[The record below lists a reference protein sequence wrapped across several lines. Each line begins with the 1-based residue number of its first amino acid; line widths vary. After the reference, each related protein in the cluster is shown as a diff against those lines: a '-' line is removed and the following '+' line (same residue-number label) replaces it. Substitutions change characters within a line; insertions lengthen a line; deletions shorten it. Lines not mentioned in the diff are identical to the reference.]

1 MEMRRAP
8 HDISPVEFFTRWIP
22 ESVAVDHV
30 RREKL
35 GDTRARIIFELV
47 GDDRDFFTIDIEQGV
62 VAGRPGDHGE
72 AQLRVSVDVTT
83 WRRLNAGELSAPEAV
98 LKRRL
103 KLSGDFVLGLK
114 LHLILS

>member
-8 HDISPVEFFTRWIP
+8 HDISPVEFFTEWIP
-22 ESVAVDHV
+22 ASVAADAD
-30 RREKL
+30 RRTKL
-35 GDTRARIIFELV
+35 GQTQARIVFELV
-47 GDDRDFFTIDIEQGV
+47 GEDGGHFTIDIEQGV
-62 VAGRPGDHGE
+62 VAGRAGDHGE
-72 AQLRVSVDVTT
+72 AHLRVRVDVTT
-83 WRRLNAGELSAPEAV
+83 WRRLNAGDLSAPEAL

>member
-8 HDISPVEFFTRWIP
+8 HDITPVEFFTRWIP
-22 ESVAVDHV
+22 DSVAADHA

-35 GDTRARIIFELV
+35 GETRARIVFELM
-47 GDDRDFFTIDIEQGV
+47 GEEGGRFTIDIEAGI
-62 VAGRPGDHGE
+62 VAGRQGDHGE
-72 AQLRVSVDVTT
+72 EHLRVRVDVAT
-83 WRRLNAGELSAPEAV
+83 WRKLNSGELSAPEAL

>member
-8 HDISPVEFFTRWIP
+8 RDISADDFFTRWIP
-22 ESVAVDHV
+22 ASVASDHV

-35 GDTRARIIFELV
+35 GTTVARIVFELE
-47 GDDRDFFTIDIEQGV
+47 GPEGGPFTIDIEQGV
-62 VAGRPGDHGE
+62 VAGRVGDHGDE
-72 AQLRVSVDVTT
+72 HLRVRVDIIT
-83 WRRLNAGELSAPEAV
+83 WRKLNSGELSAPEAL

-103 KLSGDFVLGLK
+103 KLSGDFILGLK